1 MRAARSIGAAA
12 AALWLWAAPAL
23 ARAPAPAT
31 AASPV
36 LAFREVSADWGLVF
50 RHHHGGSGERY
61 MVETVVGGVVLFDYD
76 GDGDPDVF
84 FVDGGALPGYRA
96 ESAGEGGAPRSRL
109 FRNEGGRRFVDVTER
124 AGIAAGG
131 YGCGAAAGDVD
142 GDGDLDL
149 YVTAFGPN
157 RLLEN
162 RGDGTFADVTERA
175 GVGDPSWSASAVFA
189 DFDRDGDLD
198 LYVANYVDFT
208 IATHKFCG
216 DEETGLQG
224 YCHPNAYEGLPDRY
238 FRNRGDGTFEDATAA
253 AGLSGATEAGLG
265 VAAGDLD
272 GDGWTDLYVANDADP
287 NFLFRNR
294 GDGTFEDVSLV
305 SGTAYSET
313 GRPEGGMGVD
323 FGDVDG
329 DGLDDVVVT
338 NFEFEPNALYRNAGR
353 GLFAD
358 ARYPAGLAETSL
370 AKLAFGV
377 DLADFDHDGDLDLAI
392 ANGHI
397 LDNAA
402 EFNPASRYEQPNQ
415 IYRNLGNGRFE
426 EAAGTGLDLVR
437 ASRGLATGDL
447 DGDGDPDLVIV
458 DSNDLAEVWENL
470 GGAESGSW
478 LQVALAGRSR
488 ETRGNRFGVGARVA
502 VEAGGRRQSAE
513 ARTSSSYLSQ
523 NDLTLHFGL
532 GPSAETGRV
541 DRLEVTWPGGRRV
554 RYLELPPRRRIAL
567 AE

>member
-1 MRAARSIGAAA
+1 MGRRASHLLRMSAA
-12 AALWLWAAPAL
+12 AALTLAAVASGPAAL
-23 ARAPAPAT
+23 ASGPAA
-31 AASPV
+31 
-36 LAFREVSADWGLVF
+36 LAFREVSVDWGLVF

-61 MVETVVGGVVLFDYD
+61 MVETVCGGVALFDYD
-76 GDGDPDVF
+76 GDGDVDAF

-96 ESAGEGGAPRSRL
+96 EPGEAPRSRL

-131 YGCGAAAGDVD
+131 YGCGVAAGDIE

-149 YVTAFGPN
+149 YVSAFGPD

-162 RGDGTFADVTERA
+162 RGDGTFVDATERA
-175 GVGDPSWSASAVFA
+175 GVGDPAWSASSVFA
-189 DFDRDGDLD
+189 DFDLDGDLD
-198 LYVANYVDFT
+198 LYVANYVAFT
-208 IATHKFCG
+208 VETHKFCG
-216 DEETGLQG
+216 DEEAGLQG

-238 FRNRGDGTFEDATAA
+238 YRNRGDGTFEDATAA
-253 AGLSGATEAGLG
+253 AGLAGAAAAGLG

-272 GDGWTDLYVANDADP
+272 GDGWPDLYVADDADP
-287 NFLFRNR
+287 NLLFRNR
-294 GDGTFEDVSLV
+294 GDGTFEDVSLL

-329 DGLDDVVVT
+329 DGRDDIVVT
-338 NFEFEPNALYRNAGR
+338 NFEFEPNALYLNAGQ
-353 GLFAD
+353 GLFRD
-358 ARYPAGLAETSL
+358 GRYPSGLAESSL
-370 AKLAFGV
+370 AMLAFGV
-377 DLADFDHDGDLDLAI
+377 DLADLDHDGDLDLAI

-402 EFNPASRYEQPNQ
+402 EFNPVSRYAQPNQ
-415 IYRNLGNGRFE
+415 IYRNLGGGRFA
-426 EAAGTGLDLVR
+426 EASGTGLDLVR

-447 DGDGDPDLVIV
+447 DGDGDLELVIV
-458 DSNDLAEVWENL
+458 DSNDLAEVWENV
-470 GGAESGSW
+470 GGAASGGWILVGLS
-478 LQVALAGRSR
+478 GRP
-488 ETRGNRFGVGARVA
+488 EGGPGNRFGIGARVA
-502 VEAGGRRQSAE
+502 VEAGGRRRSSE

-532 GPSAETGRV
+532 GALERAE
-541 DRLEVTWPGGRRV
+541 RLEVAWPGGRRV
-554 RYLELPPRRRIAL
+554 RYLDLPGRRRIAL

>member
-238 FRNRGDGTFEDATAA
+238 YRNRGDGTFEDTTAA
-253 AGLSGATEAGLG
+253 AALDQVEQVGADVDVLTEPAL
-265 VAAGDLD
+265 VAA
-272 GDGWTDLYVANDADP
+272 
-287 NFLFRNR
+287 
-294 GDGTFEDVSLV
+294 
-305 SGTAYSET
+305 
-313 GRPEGGMGVD
+313 
-323 FGDVDG
+323 
-329 DGLDDVVVT
+329 
-338 NFEFEPNALYRNAGR
+338 
-353 GLFAD
+353 
-358 ARYPAGLAETSL
+358 
-370 AKLAFGV
+370 
-377 DLADFDHDGDLDLAI
+377 
-392 ANGHI
+392 
-397 LDNAA
+397 
-402 EFNPASRYEQPNQ
+402 
-415 IYRNLGNGRFE
+415 
-426 EAAGTGLDLVR
+426 
-437 ASRGLATGDL
+437 
-447 DGDGDPDLVIV
+447 
-458 DSNDLAEVWENL
+458 
-470 GGAESGSW
+470 
-478 LQVALAGRSR
+478 
-488 ETRGNRFGVGARVA
+488 
-502 VEAGGRRQSAE
+502 
-513 ARTSSSYLSQ
+513 
-523 NDLTLHFGL
+523 
-532 GPSAETGRV
+532 
-541 DRLEVTWPGGRRV
+541 DR
-554 RYLELPPRRRIAL
+554 
-567 AE
+567 